1 MHIFEDAECIC
12 AYLIDLPEDI
22 EISPILISLA
32 FIRTSWERTNDDQN
46 EKEDSNWAKWL
57 PKKKREQVERVLNIK
72 LAAMQSRS
80 LKLYFV
86 TFKRIGHGLSP
97 TKSRY
102 FTMKDDVLGRSCSA
116 LPADVPKG

>member
-1 MHIFEDAECIC
+1 MSCKILKKIIEN

-32 FIRTSWERTNDDQN
+32 FIRTNWEKTNDDQN
-46 EKEDSNWAKWL
+46 EKEDNNWAKRL
-57 PKKKREQVERVLNIK
+57 PKKKRQQVERVLNTK

-86 TFKRIGHGLSP
+86 KWEGLSNSYN
-97 TKSRY
+97 T
-102 FTMKDDVLGRSCSA
+102 
-116 LPADVPKG
+116 